1 MFASRLL
8 AACFLNKR
16 VVVGDKFPWLLKNS
30 FALKSQKQN
39 CVRMR
44 YERSSRIPRH
54 FGSPRISTIS
64 AGMGVFQH
72 PLPYITHLT
81 IRLTAEDLSD
91 PVCSSGRFE
100 TIPDPT
106 SL

>member
-54 FGSPRISTIS
+54 FGSPEFRPFPPEWEFFNTQGIYQQLCSVTFT
-64 AGMGVFQH
+64 M
-72 PLPYITHLT
+72 LPQDGGYGYESRPNRATGNL
-81 IRLTAEDLSD
+81 
-91 PVCSSGRFE
+91 G
-100 TIPDPT
+100 
-106 SL
+106 